1 MHHWSAAWLQ
11 SLLPKKK
18 QEKINKLSDN
28 KWNRRE
34 KEGEVGKKGRA
45 KLVIRYRSQVFGRL
59 VQLNPNVQILLR
71 FQRYFD
77 FVHRFCYI
85 FKDTIEERFSIVRSL
100 PGLLTGVI
108 WQWLYRRWFKYGLA
122 FLFQDLLANL
132 LEIFKRWHFDV
143 IYKTR
148 LLCDTKLK
156 QAEWT

>member
-28 KWNRRE
+28 NWNGRE
-34 KEGEVGKKGRA
+34 KEGEVKKKGRA

-59 VQLNPNVQILLR
+59 MQFNPNVQILLCS
-71 FQRYFD
+71 QRYFD
-77 FVHRFCYI
+77 FVHRLCYI
-85 FKDTIEERFSIVRSL
+85 FRDMIEERFSIVRSL
-100 PGLLTGVI
+100 PDHLTGVI

-132 LEIFKRWHFDV
+132 SKILKRWHFDV

-156 QAEWT
+156 QAERT

>member
-28 KWNRRE
+28 NWNGRK
-34 KEGEVGKKGRA
+34 KEGEVKKKGRA

-59 VQLNPNVQILLR
+59 VQLNVRILLC

-77 FVHRFCYI
+77 FLHRFFYI
-85 FKDTIEERFSIVRSL
+85 FKDMIEKRFLIVRSS
-100 PGLLTGVI
+100 PDHLTGVI
-108 WQWLYRRWFKYGLA
+108 WQWLYRRWSKYGLA
-122 FLFQDLLANL
+122 FLFQNLLANL
-132 LEIFKRWHFDV
+132 LKIFKRWHFDV

-156 QAEWT
+156 RAERT